1 MVGEDPIQQGQEHVI
16 GDSRARGEGAMPETR
31 TQGAPAAPAAAPR
44 PLGGRRISFVAWG
57 LAGLAGIA
65 LWILIFEII

>member
-1 MVGEDPIQQGQEHVI
+1 MVGEDPKGKEPVTA
-16 GDSRARGEGAMPETR
+16 DSLSRAERPMPEVR
-31 TQGAPAAPAAAPR
+31 THGAPAAAPR

-57 LAGLAGIA
+57 LACLVGIA

>member
-1 MVGEDPIQQGQEHVI
+1 MTGEDPIQNGKEPVI
-16 GDSRARGEGAMPETR
+16 ADTLSRAEGPMPEVR
-31 TQGAPAAPAAAPR
+31 THGTPIAPVAAPR

-65 LWILIFEII
+65 LWILIFEFI

>member
-1 MVGEDPIQQGQEHVI
+1 MVGEDPIQTGQEPVI
-16 GDSRARGEGAMPETR
+16 ADALARAEGAMPE
-31 TQGAPAAPAAAPR
+31 GHAHGVPAAAPR
-44 PLGGRRISFVAWG
+44 PLGGRRISFIAWG

>member
-1 MVGEDPIQQGQEHVI
+1 MTAEDPIQNGKEPVI
-16 GDSRARGEGAMPETR
+16 ADTLSRAEGPMPEVR
-31 TQGAPAAPAAAPR
+31 THGGSPAPAATPR

>member
-1 MVGEDPIQQGQEHVI
+1 MVGEDPIQNGKERAV
-16 GDSRARGEGAMPETR
+16 DSRSCAEGAMPDVR
-31 TQGAPAAPAAAPR
+31 ANGAPAAAPR

-57 LAGLAGIA
+57 LAGLVGIA

>member
-1 MVGEDPIQQGQEHVI
+1 MVGEDPMQQGKEPVI
-16 GDSRARGEGAMPETR
+16 ADALSRAEGAMPDAHAH
-31 TQGAPAAPAAAPR
+31 GAPTAAPR

-57 LAGLAGIA
+57 LACLAGIA

>member
-1 MVGEDPIQQGQEHVI
+1 MVGKDPVQVRKEPVI
-16 GDSRARGEGAMPETR
+16 GDNLPRAEGELPDVHAHV
-31 TQGAPAAPAAAPR
+31 APAASPR

-65 LWILIFEII
+65 LWILIFEIM